1 MSNGPQWQVRPISPA
16 TLPKVVWDQLAEQQR
31 RDHEYIRQFGHARPP
46 VTQVFNGQRFIAV
59 GGHMY
64 LMPADATKYFPDFL
78 LRFVQIVFGREWW
91 EAELARPVEKRH
103 PVFQWRMKAM
113 IFQNKQLKTPDG
125 IYVAKTTGPMAAYY
139 TFAYD
144 LFVVADNQRLD
155 EKMLARLKHPEHF
168 QGARHELF
176 AEATCI
182 RAGYTIEHE
191 DESSR
196 LSRHAEFTA
205 THRFTGDKVSVEAKS
220 KHRPGVMGRGG
231 DREVPGEYDLR
242 IGKLMNDAIAKNPPH
257 PLVVFL
263 DLNLPWR
270 MADEILT
277 LPPKRPLIHK
287 ALDMVRI
294 GEEKLD
300 PVSLLVATN
309 HPAHYGQ
316 DEEETSKAHVCSL
329 ISLKP
334 VKPMLQPDALK
345 EIHDAAMKF
354 THYPLF
360 FPEQR

>member
-1 MSNGPQWQVRPISPA
+1 MSNRSQWQVRPISRA
-16 TLPKVVWDQLAEQQR
+16 SLPKEVWDQLAEQQR
-31 RDHEYIRQFGHARPP
+31 RDHEYVRQFGQARPP
-46 VTQVFNGQRFIAV
+46 LTNVFNGQRFIAV
-59 GGHMY
+59 GGGMY
-64 LMPADATKYFPDFL
+64 FMPADTTKYFPDFL
-78 LRFVQIVFGREWW
+78 LRWAQIVFGREWW
-91 EAELARPVEKRH
+91 EAELTKTLEQRH

-113 IFQNKQLKTPDG
+113 IYQNKQPKTEDG

-155 EKMLARLKHPEHF
+155 EKLLERLKHPEHF

-205 THRFTGDKVSVEAKS
+205 THRLTGEKVSVEAKS

-231 DREVPGEYDLR
+231 DREVAGEYDLR
-242 IGKLMNDAIAKNPPH
+242 IGKLLNDAIAKNPPH

-263 DLNLPWR
+263 DLNLPWEI
-270 MADEILT
+270 ADEILS
-277 LPPKRPLIHK
+277 LPPKRPVINK
-287 ALDMVRI
+287 VLDMGRV

-300 PVSLLVATN
+300 LVSLLVATN

-316 DEEETSKAHVCSL
+316 DEEETSKAHVCSI

-334 VKPMLQPDALK
+334 VKPLQQPEALK

-354 THYPLF
+354 THYPIV